1 MKQPKN
7 RYFKLP
13 KKYKV
18 LDIGGGDHPHPRANV
33 VVEKN
38 PADNTHRKWD
48 MRLLK
53 HQEVVIFVT
62 WSLEDDRHWR
72 A

>member
-33 VVEKN
+33 VEKRIRRQY
-38 PADNTHRKWD
+38 PQKMGYATTKISRGSLWQWRK
-48 MRLLK
+48 
-53 HQEVVIFVT
+53 IGF
-62 WSLEDDRHWR
+62 
-72 A
+72 